1 MVEHDAG
8 IVEVQ
13 HSQLG
18 IEHHGDALWG
28 GSVGGLAAAALAE
41 ELGAV
46 GNLGDGLAQPRS
58 ADDPDN
64 VCRGGGNYR
73 LPGGMRLER
82 ESLAAICLGQHI
94 VKALR
99 QFAERLGG
107 GGELACLRVQDAC
120 LADAS
125 AGKSRACLA
134 GAAGNMQG
142 PRLPRRGVQA
152 TARPVPWHAGDGKH
166 VRGGTEK
173 YPAAGAHELETQR
186 FQQCRLAA
194 TADNC
199 GNARLDLE
207 RGGKVSAR
215 RFHLFTAV

>member
-1 MVEHDAG
+1 MVEHDTG

-13 HSQLG
+13 HLQLG
-18 IEHHGDALWG
+18 IEHLGDALWG

-46 GNLGDGLAQPRS
+46 DNLGDGLAQPRG

-73 LPGGMRLER
+73 LPGGMCLER

-99 QFAERLGG
+99 QLVERLSG
-107 GGELACLRVQDAC
+107 GGELACLRVQNTR

-125 AGKSRACLA
+125 ADKSRACLA
-134 GAAGNMQG
+134 GAAGNM
-142 PRLPRRGVQA
+142 
-152 TARPVPWHAGDGKH
+152 
-166 VRGGTEK
+166 
-173 YPAAGAHELETQR
+173 
-186 FQQCRLAA
+186 
-194 TADNC
+194 
-199 GNARLDLE
+199 
-207 RGGKVSAR
+207 
-215 RFHLFTAV
+215 